1 MSAGPFRRT
10 RRLCGA
16 LLAATAVVAA
26 SAPALAQDTSDLQQL
41 LAEPVITTASKSAE
55 TASVAPAMSTTIT
68 ATDLRRYGIH
78 TLAEA
83 LDFLSLGA
91 WTSSNGTTTDVGAR
105 GVILPQDRGSHVLLL
120 VDGHAVNEPIFGTA
134 LVDRGSGIP
143 LEMIDHIEVIL
154 GPGSVLYG
162 SNAMLGVINVITKRA
177 KEWQGG
183 HAVGEWEIGKGA
195 RAAAGVGLVLGEDAE
210 VTFMAEYYRQYGPS
224 LNVLTEQNGF
234 DEVALHPFQFHAGGP
249 RDGVWGGTTT
259 NTPRADIPSGVLHL
273 TWRNFDVEMGGKI
286 DKQSLPYDINDVSG
300 EAYFDDPYAFQTN
313 RHLWV
318 DAKHH
323 ATLSEVVL
331 LTSRVY
337 ADTYDYER
345 TADTSAGAECL
356 IYGSANCRADATGVG
371 QWMGLEEQVSFDWL
385 RDTSLVTL
393 VGAEGRLRRVNT
405 KTDTLDYDA
414 FVAGATRNIRSSYDV
429 IGYRDETLGAYAQQT
444 WRPTPWL
451 GLNAGARLDVDP
463 RFSPQVSPRA
473 AATVNP
479 WKGGTFKA
487 IYAQAFR
494 APSIGESYSYG
505 PDQLAAQNLRP
516 EVERSVEGSLEQ
528 QIVGPNKLVFGVFR
542 SWWDDL
548 IELHL
553 LSLQEIA
560 QAEANG
566 SLSLLNNSI
575 VTQYR
580 NLTTIEASGF
590 DGGVEGATT
599 DGSLRYALNVSAA
612 TTTFD
617 DGRGPT
623 HPVPVAPTIFGN
635 ARVSYDLP
643 GALPTVALA
652 GRVLGQRPTDR
663 AFDGNF
669 SPPPFVGPELG
680 LRGTISGDIPIL
692 KGLSYRATIDYTSAS
707 FAPYVVGPVQSA
719 VFAGP
724 QTGPAV
730 VVGNPYVL
738 APLDTFRATVGL
750 QWDFGS
756 GQ

>member
-1 MSAGPFRRT
+1 MSAGPFRHT
-10 RRLCGA
+10 RRLRVA
-16 LLAATAVVAA
+16 LAAAAAMVAA
-26 SAPALAQDTSDLQQL
+26 SRPARAQDTSDLQQL

-91 WTSSNGTTTDVGAR
+91 WTSSNLTTTDVGAR
-105 GVILPQDRGSHVLLL
+105 GVILPQDRGSHFLLL
-120 VDGHAVNEPIFGTA
+120 VDGHAINEPLYGTA
-134 LVDRGSGIP
+134 LVDRGAGVP
-143 LEMIDHIEVIL
+143 FEMIDHIEVIL

-177 KEWQGG
+177 KDWQGG
-183 HAVGEWEIGKGA
+183 HVVGEWEIGKGA

-210 VTFMAEYYRQYGPS
+210 VTFMAEYWRQYGPS
-224 LNVLTEQNGF
+224 LNVLTEQVGF
-234 DEVALHPFQFHAGGP
+234 DEVVLKPFQFHAGGP
-249 RDGVWGGTTT
+249 HDGVWGGTTS

-273 TWRNFDVEMGGKI
+273 TWKNFDVELGGKI
-286 DKQSLPYDINDVSG
+286 DKELPPYDINDVSG
-300 EAYFDDPYAFQTN
+300 NSFFDDPYAFQTN
-313 RHLWV
+313 RQLWI

-345 TADTSAGAECL
+345 TADTSAGSECL
-356 IYGSANCRADATGVG
+356 IYGATDCRVDTTGVA

-393 VGAEGRLRRVNT
+393 VGADGRLRSVNA

-414 FVAGATRNIRSSYDV
+414 FVAGATRHVRSSSGV

-444 WRPTPWL
+444 WRPTAWL
-451 GLNAGARLDVDP
+451 GLDAGARLDVDP
-463 RFSPQVSPRA
+463 RFSPQISPRA
-473 AATVNP
+473 AATINP
-479 WKGGTFKA
+479 WRGGTFKA

-494 APSIGESYSYG
+494 APSIGVSYSSG
-505 PDQLAAQNLRP
+505 SDQLAAQNLRP

-528 QIVGPNKLVFGVFR
+528 QIVGPNKVVFGVFR

-548 IELHL
+548 IELHY

-560 QAEANG
+560 AAEANG

-580 NLTTIEASGF
+580 NLTTIQATGF

-599 DGSLRYALNVSAA
+599 DGALRYALNVSAA

-623 HPVPVAPTIFGN
+623 HPVPVAPAIFGN

-652 GRVLGQRPTDR
+652 GRVLGPRPTDR

-669 SPPPFVGPELG
+669 TPPPFVGPELG
-680 LRGTISGDIPIL
+680 LRGTLSGDIPIL
-692 KGLSYRATIDYTSAS
+692 KGLSYRATVDYTSAT
-707 FAPYVVGPVQSA
+707 FGPYVVGPVQTG
-719 VFAGP
+719 VFSGP

-730 VVGNPYVL
+730 TIGNPYVL